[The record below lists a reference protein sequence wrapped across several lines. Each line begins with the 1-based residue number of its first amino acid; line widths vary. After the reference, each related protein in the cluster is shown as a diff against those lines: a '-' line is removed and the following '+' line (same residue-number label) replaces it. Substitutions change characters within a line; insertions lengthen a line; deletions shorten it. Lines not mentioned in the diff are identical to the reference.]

1 MIQAYKNFW
10 KQAFNYKG
18 VSTRKEYWLVALVNA
33 LIGLVLG
40 ILIGIAVGMNEVN
53 ISLGIAVLSLF
64 YCLAVLVPS
73 LPLGVRRLRDAGFL
87 KSASIRSVF
96 FPLFAKTIARFA
108 ETVDFPSSGPAEVTT
123 IVFIS

>member
-40 ILIGIAVGMNEVN
+40 ILNHFFGN
-53 ISLGIAVLSLF
+53 
-64 YCLAVLVPS
+64 Y
-73 LPLGVRRLRDAGFL
+73 FL
-87 KSASIRSVF
+87 YF
-96 FPLFAKTIARFA
+96 
-108 ETVDFPSSGPAEVTT
+108 
-123 IVFIS
+123 

>member
-73 LPLGVRRLRDAGFL
+73 MPLGVRRLRDAGFHW
-87 KSASIRSVF
+87 AFMF
-96 FPLFAKTIARFA
+96 FYFVPYIGPLVL
-108 ETVDFPSSGPAEVTT
+108 TVLYCMPTKYKE
-123 IVFIS
+123 